1 MWVVELNIAGLKIRR
16 RARKRRDLLGPII
29 GPLASRELPLRS
41 GAA

>member
-16 RARKRRDLLGPII
+16 RTRRRRDLLRIPAR
-29 GPLASRELPLRS
+29 PLTLRPS